1 MISVVIGLFSGIF
14 IFLLAAFAS
23 VPNSN
28 APGRSVP
35 PLDPHCGLNGVGH
48 LPVPSS
54 PCGQQAGQFQVP
66 AEQMVVLRVKY
77 DPSGHRIEGIEVG
90 TGTRAGSAPQ
100 DVRSETSGPFLVGEP
115 TPERGQHIELLSE

>member
-1 MISVVIGLFSGIF
+1 MIGVIIGLFSGIF
-14 IFLLAAFAS
+14 IFLLAAFVS

-28 APGRSVP
+28 APGRSVSP
-35 PLDPHCGLNGVGH
+35 FDPRCGQNGAGH
-48 LPVPSS
+48 LLVPSS

-66 AEQMVVLRVKY
+66 AELMVVLRVKY

-115 TPERGQHIELLSE
+115 TPERGQHIDLLSE